1 MCLGGQ
7 ELPSRGSAPRDG
19 TQTVSAQD
27 PSDRAGRDPDAELS
41 QLALDANAS
50 PAPVLLTQT
59 DDELHQF
66 SAYRRATWAPLPSPL
81 SPLVLGCL
89 AMPPQQGLW
98 GDHERAPSG
107 SGEQPAECGEDCPI
121 RWPMFDT
128 PVELPLE
135 NTDLVSEHHDLD
147 VPLGLGPSTTTQRNR
162 TCDTGR
168 GRGARRAHRI
178 MSETAAN
185 FLVKGPIVL
194 LVSFRTRVRRTG
206 HLSAKCHHDRP
217 PMSASAMPR
226 AWPLDQSP
234 GPVPTPHCPTP
245 SKDGTPSPRIQ
256 LTKP

>member
-1 MCLGGQ
+1 
-7 ELPSRGSAPRDG
+7 
-19 TQTVSAQD
+19 
-27 PSDRAGRDPDAELS
+27 
-41 QLALDANAS
+41 
-50 PAPVLLTQT
+50 
-59 DDELHQF
+59 
-66 SAYRRATWAPLPSPL
+66 
-81 SPLVLGCL
+81 
-89 AMPPQQGLW
+89 
-98 GDHERAPSG
+98 
-107 SGEQPAECGEDCPI
+107 
-121 RWPMFDT
+121 MFDT

-226 AWPLDQSP
+226 AYATLSNTIEGWNAFAKDPAHQALTQAFP
-234 GPVPTPHCPTP
+234 GA
-245 SKDGTPSPRIQ
+245 
-256 LTKP
+256 